1 MKQIQFIRDSCQD
14 AESNLDWE
22 AIENGSY
29 FENINVQ
36 NSDVVSDRRL
46 LNRPNREEV
55 MWNQSYNINNGC
67 EKSYN
72 KFCPNWYTPVCGR
85 TYAGCTAIAMAQIMW
100 YWQWPHT
107 GMIYSGIDK
116 AGKPTGTQSLH
127 IYDWNL
133 MPCKLNNDTPVEE
146 ADMVAGFIRDC
157 GYAAH
162 IEYGP
167 DGSYASLKEARTAL
181 INTFAYSE
189 DIVYKRKALS
199 TNSAWIKKLKDN
211 IDQGY
216 PVLYAGYGSGGH
228 AFVVDGYNSE
238 NRFHINWGWGNKNKN
253 GYFLLN
259 DLTPPE
265 NHNYNS
271 NHEALFNIKP
281 APSCVSINV
290 NGGTNYRIGTA
301 GAVTVANQ
309 TVPSGTT
316 AVYYSGTSVR
326 LLPGFKATE
335 GSHLHVAI
343 QNFPCNGIAPASF
356 TPMNMEDIY
365 DEPESSESK
374 ENVVPTGKLCV
385 LPNPTDDILTIESLK
400 EMKNIEI
407 YSMHGEK
414 IMESHETTLNLYN
427 LQAGMY
433 IIIIHFAD
441 GTFHSEKIMKRG

>member
-1 MKQIQFIRDSCQD
+1 
-14 AESNLDWE
+14 
-22 AIENGSY
+22 
-29 FENINVQ
+29 
-36 NSDVVSDRRL
+36 
-46 LNRPNREEV
+46 
-55 MWNQSYNINNGC
+55 
-67 EKSYN
+67 
-72 KFCPNWYTPVCGR
+72 
-85 TYAGCTAIAMAQIMW
+85 
-100 YWQWPHT
+100 
-107 GMIYSGIDK
+107 MIYSGIDK
-116 AGKPTGTQSLH
+116 NGNPTGTQQMHL
-127 IYDWNL
+127 YDWNS
-133 MPCKLNNDTPVEE
+133 MPKELLNTTPMNEV
-146 ADMVAGFIRDC
+146 DMVAGFLRDC
-157 GYAAH
+157 EYAAKM
-162 IEYGP
+162 EYGP
-167 DGSYASLKEARTAL
+167 SGSSASLKNAKNAM
-181 INTFAYSE
+181 INTFAYGK
-189 DIVYKRKALS
+189 DITHKKKALVS
-199 TNSAWIKKLKDN
+199 NSNWINMLKSN
-211 IDQGY
+211 IDRGC

-228 AFVVDGYNSE
+228 AFVVDGYNSK
-238 NRFHINWGWGNKNKN
+238 NKFHINWGWGTTKT
-253 GYFLLN
+253 GYFQLD

-343 QNFPCNGIAPASF
+343 QNFPCNGVAPANF

-374 ENVVPTGKLCV
+374 ENVVPTGKFCV

-407 YSMHGEK
+407 YSMQGEK